1 MTQQG
6 VVIISDDSDFAR
18 TVVARWQS
26 ELTVPSFTV
35 LSGDTFTDAPLGAAQ
50 LVIFGGLGEKRI
62 SALLKE
68 VKGDHALICVV
79 PTQAQAQGLRKLY
92 PRVLAFPEHEG
103 WVDQLVLLA
112 GECMKRVDAVR
123 RARETDIELKESQQ
137 LATLGEYMLELRHTL
152 NNALTSILGN
162 AELLLLEPGGLT
174 ADMRDQLD
182 TIRNMSLRMH
192 EVLQRFSSLESEMRF
207 AEKTS
212 HAETMRQSQVLG
224 ARTPQMRVLAARA
237 DSSMTYSAKLK

>member
-1 MTQQG
+1 MTQHG

-35 LSGDTFTDAPLGAAQ
+35 LSGDTLRNAPLGAAQ
-50 LVIFGGLGEKRI
+50 LVIFGGLAEKRM

-79 PTQAQAQGLRKLY
+79 ATQAQAQALRKMY

-123 RARETDIELKESQQ
+123 RAREIESELKESQQ
-137 LATLGEYMLELRHTL
+137 LATLGAYMLELRHTL

-174 ADMRDQLD
+174 AEMRDQLD
-182 TIRNMSLRMH
+182 TIHNMSLRMH
-192 EVLQRFSSLESEMRF
+192 EVLQRFSSLESVMRF
-207 AEKTS
+207 AEKAS
-212 HAETMRQSQVLG
+212 HAETLRQSQLLSPHVSQL
-224 ARTPQMRVLAARA
+224 REIAARA
-237 DSSMTYSAKLK
+237 DSSKTYSAKLK

>member
-1 MTQQG
+1 
-6 VVIISDDSDFAR
+6 
-18 TVVARWQS
+18 
-26 ELTVPSFTV
+26 
-35 LSGDTFTDAPLGAAQ
+35 
-50 LVIFGGLGEKRI
+50 
-62 SALLKE
+62 
-68 VKGDHALICVV
+68 
-79 PTQAQAQGLRKLY
+79 
-92 PRVLAFPEHEG
+92 
-103 WVDQLVLLA
+103 
-112 GECMKRVDAVR
+112 MKRVDAVR

-224 ARTPQMRVLAARA
+224 ARTPQLRELAARA
-237 DSSMTYSAKLK
+237 DSSKTYSAKLK